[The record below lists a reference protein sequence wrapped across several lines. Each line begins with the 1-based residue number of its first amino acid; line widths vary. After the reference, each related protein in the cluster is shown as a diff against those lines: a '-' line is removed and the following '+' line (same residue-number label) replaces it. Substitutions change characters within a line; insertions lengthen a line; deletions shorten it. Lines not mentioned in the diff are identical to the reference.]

1 MKVKTTTTGLKE
13 WRGVLADAPAD
24 VVPETRKVV
33 AKASLN
39 IKNDAKK
46 KISGLAHAPHYPRAI
61 GYDTAVAGT
70 KVTSEIG
77 PDKRKPQGALGNILE
92 YGSVN
97 NAPLAHLG
105 PALDFEVPNLERYL
119 GELGEDLLT

>member
-1 MKVKTTTTGLKE
+1 MKIKVTESGLKE
-13 WRGVLADAPAD
+13 WRGVLEAAAAD
-24 VVPETRKVV
+24 VVPEARKVV
-33 AKASLN
+33 ARASLN
-39 IKNDAKK
+39 IKRDAQK

-61 GYDTAVAGT
+61 GYDTAVSGT
-70 KVTSEIG
+70 RVTSEIG
-77 PDKRKPQGALGNILE
+77 PDKKKKQGTLGAVLE

-105 PALDFEVPNLERYL
+105 PALDYEVPNLERYL